1 MAIYYPF
8 VMKDKLVGLL
18 GSIVL
23 NTYQINICVFLFWNE
38 IIPLSDD
45 PIPLYLSVVLG
56 RGSSVIGT
64 PMHLYLL
71 DIVHCSIYFVAI

>member
-1 MAIYYPF
+1 MN
-8 VMKDKLVGLL
+8 KL
-18 GSIVL
+18 
-23 NTYQINICVFLFWNE
+23 
-38 IIPLSDD
+38 IPLSDD

-71 DIVHCSIYFVAI
+71 DILIVLDTVARRFKLFFLIDYIYIADEIFRN

>member
-1 MAIYYPF
+1 M
-8 VMKDKLVGLL
+8 
-18 GSIVL
+18 IV
-23 NTYQINICVFLFWNE
+23 NE
-38 IIPLSDD
+38 IIPLNDD

-71 DIVHCSIYFVAI
+71 DILQFSKCNSNWIVLRMDSMALQSYVNDISGIHY